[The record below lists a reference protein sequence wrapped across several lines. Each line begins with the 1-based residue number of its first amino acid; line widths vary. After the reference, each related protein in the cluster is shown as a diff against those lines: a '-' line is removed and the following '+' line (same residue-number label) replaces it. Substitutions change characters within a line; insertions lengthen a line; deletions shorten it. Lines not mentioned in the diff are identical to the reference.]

1 MNKAS
6 PNFRIG
12 NGYDIHRLVEGRNL
26 IIGGIKLNHPENLG
40 LDGHSDADVLSHS
53 IMDALLGALS
63 LGDIG
68 KYFPPSDQKWKNA
81 DSLFLLSKVIGLIRK
96 QGWEINNI
104 DSVIVAERPKIL
116 PYVEQMK
123 KNISKTLQIED
134 NLIGV
139 KATTNEKL
147 GPEGREEG
155 ISCHSVVLLEK
166 KKMKKFYMI
175 KDKIRNFCL
184 LVIFLLVFLFQSNFQ
199 NQTAIAMDNYRN
211 ALITEELRLKVPSK
225 FKEVWLKTEKKVW
238 EPWLSIQDGFLG
250 RQIFWDK
257 EREEA
262 LILVYWKNKEL
273 WKSISM
279 KEVNKM
285 QDKFEDD
292 VKTSLNV
299 NVNPFELIYEG
310 ELVKQG

>member
-1 MNKAS
+1 
-6 PNFRIG
+6 
-12 NGYDIHRLVEGRNL
+12 
-26 IIGGIKLNHPENLG
+26 
-40 LDGHSDADVLSHS
+40 
-53 IMDALLGALS
+53 
-63 LGDIG
+63 
-68 KYFPPSDQKWKNA
+68 
-81 DSLFLLSKVIGLIRK
+81 
-96 QGWEINNI
+96 
-104 DSVIVAERPKIL
+104 
-116 PYVEQMK
+116 
-123 KNISKTLQIED
+123 
-134 NLIGV
+134 
-139 KATTNEKL
+139 
-147 GPEGREEG
+147 
-155 ISCHSVVLLEK
+155 
-166 KKMKKFYMI
+166 MKKFYMI

-211 ALITEELRLKVPSK
+211 ALVTEELRLKVPSK